1 MIKIL
6 IKTYDQTLYAWD
18 RVNKEV
24 VTLENSFN
32 SSYYSG
38 NFKGVWQIPIT
49 ISSER
54 IYKGAG
60 TTKYD
65 VTPYIKNDGTYIR
78 FDIKGSGMTTSLVTG
93 DIKLYFEDG
102 WSGTIEEAVTTGR
115 IDPIVFRYDSAQSL
129 NYLWDTANLFLGG
142 RTDQRNYPYVYIY
155 LKPLQVLTHFEFYT
169 NRALNTTYDGFIIS
183 QTDITLIGT
192 TPESVLFNY
201 VSEGYFI
208 SAPIDV
214 SNMPKNIRLKYEVD
228 IPDGTSI
235 TASYSSNEDEWIEVE
250 CGEIIAK
257 NSDVLWVR
265 FNLYTLDSSVTP
277 TLSRAWLEESE
288 IRQDIIL
295 LTMKPANR
303 FHNVE
308 GLLTI
313 EYDRLKGNLKG
324 DAGLVESFEKSFM
337 PTDLEPKLNPIVT
350 EHFIALSNTVL
361 TFNKVKYINR
371 FSDERFVVSA
381 DCSLNFE
388 YVGIINP

>member
-1 MIKIL
+1 ML
-6 IKTYDQTLYAWD
+6 IETYDQTLYAWD

-32 SSYYSG
+32 STYYNG
-38 NFKGVWQIPIT
+38 NFKGVWRIPIT
-49 ISSER
+49 VSSER

-65 VTPYIKNDGTYIR
+65 VTPYIKNNGTYIR
-78 FDIKGSGMTTSLVTG
+78 FNIKGSGYTTALVTG

-115 IDPIVFRYDSAQSL
+115 IDPIVFRYTSMQSS

-142 RTDQRNYPYVYIY
+142 RTNQRNYPYVYIC

-192 TPESVLFNY
+192 TPEDVSFNY

-214 SNMPKNIRLKYEVD
+214 SNMPKNIRLKWEAD

-235 TASYSSNEDEWIEVE
+235 TASCSSNEDEWTEVG
-250 CGEIIAK
+250 CGEVIAK

-308 GLLTI
+308 GLLTV
-313 EYDRLKGNLKG
+313 EYDRLKGNLQGK
-324 DAGLVESFEKSFM
+324 AGLVESFETSFI
-337 PTDLEPKLNPIVT
+337 PADLEPKLNPMIT
-350 EHFIALSNTVL
+350 EVFTTYPNVNVAFQKIAYRDRFYDGKFI
-361 TFNKVKYINR
+361 
-371 FSDERFVVSA
+371 VSA
-381 DCSLNFE
+381 NCNLNFE